1 MLAGGC
7 GVMNDISG
15 SVVARKANPADIFS
29 DIFPTGPQD
38 GFYFET
44 VSEYGCFDGWDE
56 DIFFT
61 ILPNPESALD
71 QVAQYDEDELTQL
84 ARVIALSHRQYLA
97 MATDAEKALHV
108 EMPHAFGIQV
118 PISIKSTMGG
128 LVGRLSD
135 ARWWRR
141 QINRL
146 ADNRR
151 EHLAQ
156 INRKLGRGEAEQCCS
171 EATLSIMRARKRKTE
186 KFLGNTYRIMSETV
200 GLENPKIFSLLEV
213 AQAQQANRIHE
224 LYVDIKAMEKIADD
238 RGWAWVFITLTA
250 SSEYH
255 SNPALGR
262 NVYDPNL
269 RPSDANK
276 AIGRDWVAI
285 GNALK
290 ERGFKPSETYFG
302 FRVTEVHEDGCPH
315 WHILVFH
322 TQGVM
327 EVIEMTIKRLYQN
340 RPTSYF
346 ENNKDRILRVG
357 LPKGAQSA
365 ASAASYIYG
374 YLAFALSGG
383 GESAESSG
391 SAYKYQC
398 AVRAM
403 SARQYQLFGVKGAR
417 GKLRALAKVKRMRAC
432 PENIV
437 KLARQLHVD
446 SGVEGRNEMQ
456 LGARVE
462 FLLGAADK
470 VQLVKENV
478 LNVFGEIVKRTV
490 AIRHLDDEESV
501 VISDLSEEIDAQVAR
516 KMIGQEN

>member
-1 MLAGGC
+1 
-7 GVMNDISG
+7 MNDASG
-15 SVVARKANPADIFS
+15 SLVARKASPADVFS

-44 VSEYGCFDGWDE
+44 VSDYGCFNGWDE

-71 QVAQYDEDELTQL
+71 QIAQYDEDELTQL

-97 MATDAEKALHV
+97 MSTDAERALHV
-108 EMPHAFGIQV
+108 EMPHAFGIKV
-118 PISIKSTMGG
+118 PISKKSTMAG
-128 LVGRLSD
+128 LAGRLSD

-156 INRKLGRGEAEQCCS
+156 INRKLGRREAEQCCS
-171 EATLSIMRARKRKTE
+171 EATLSIMRARKLKTD
-186 KFLGNTYRIMSETV
+186 KFLGNTYRVVSGTV
-200 GLENPKIFSLLEV
+200 GLETPRVFSLLEV

-224 LYVDIKAMEKIADD
+224 LYVDIKAMEKIATD

-262 NVYDPNL
+262 NVYNADL

-322 TQGVM
+322 AQGVM

-340 RPTSYF
+340 RPSSYF
-346 ENNKDRILRVG
+346 EKNKGKILRVG
-357 LPKGAQSA
+357 LSKGTQSA

-383 GESAESSG
+383 EKPAESSG
-391 SAYKYQC
+391 AAYKYQC
-398 AVRAM
+398 AIRAM

-437 KLARQLHVD
+437 QLASRLHVD
-446 SGVEGRNEMQ
+446 NGVDGRNEMQ
-456 LGARVE
+456 LNARVD

-470 VQLVKENV
+470 IQLVKETVFNS
-478 LNVFGEIVKRTV
+478 FGEPVKKTV
-490 AIRHLDDEESV
+490 AIRHLDDEDSV
-501 VISDLSEEIDAQVAR
+501 IISGLSDEIDAEVAR
-516 KMIGQEN
+516 RILGQ

>member
-1 MLAGGC
+1 MLAGGS
-7 GVMNDISG
+7 GILKGTSG
-15 SVVARKANPADIFS
+15 SVVARKANPADVFS

-44 VSEYGCFDGWDE
+44 VSDYGGYDGWDK

-71 QVAQYDEDELTQL
+71 QIAQYDEDELTQL

-97 MATDAEKALHV
+97 MATDAEKNLHV
-108 EMPHAFGIQV
+108 QLTHAFEIKV
-118 PISIKSTMGG
+118 PISKKSTMAG

-156 INRKLGRGEAEQCCS
+156 INRKLGRREAEQCCS
-171 EATLSIMRARKRKTE
+171 DATLSIMRARKRKTD
-186 KFLGNTYRIMSETV
+186 KFLGNTYRVVSETV
-200 GLENPKIFSLLEV
+200 GLGNPRVFSLLEV
-213 AQAQQANRIHE
+213 AQSQQANRIHE
-224 LYVDIKAMEKIADD
+224 LYVDIKAMEKIATD

-262 NVYDPNL
+262 NVYNVDL

-327 EVIEMTIKRLYQN
+327 EVTEMTIKRLYQD
-340 RPTSYF
+340 RPPSYF
-346 ENNKDRILRVG
+346 ENNKDKILRVG

-374 YLAFALSGG
+374 YLAFALAGG
-383 GESAESSG
+383 GESAQNSG
-391 SAYKYQC
+391 AAYRYQC
-398 AVRAM
+398 AIRAM
-403 SARQYQLFGVKGAR
+403 SARQYQLFGINGAR
-417 GKLRALAKVKRMRAC
+417 GKLRALAKVKRIRAC

-437 KLARQLHVD
+437 KLASQLHVD
-446 SGVEGRNEMQ
+446 NGVDGRNEMQ
-456 LGARVE
+456 LDARVD
-462 FLLGAADK
+462 FLLGAANK
-470 VQLVKENV
+470 VQLIKETV
-478 LNVFGEIVKRTV
+478 LNSFGEPVKRTV
-490 AIRHLDDEESV
+490 AIRHLDDDDSV
-501 VISDLSEEIDAQVAR
+501 MILGLSDEIDAEVAR
-516 KMIGQEN
+516 RLLGQEN